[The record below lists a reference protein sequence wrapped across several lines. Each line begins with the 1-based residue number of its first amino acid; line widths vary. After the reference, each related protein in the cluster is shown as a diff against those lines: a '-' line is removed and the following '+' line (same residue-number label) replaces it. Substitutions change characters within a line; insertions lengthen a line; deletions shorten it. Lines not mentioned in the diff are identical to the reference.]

1 MGRAIFGLSGK
12 ESIIR
17 EFQDGNGL
25 FQEGIKKILK
35 IPSIEDQISSLKSD
49 PRVEEFD
56 ILSKSN
62 KYAIVDLGNRGR
74 YKISL
79 TRNPKAW
86 RLDKRSYANP
96 YIDEDYNNVCLGS
109 GYTIYN
115 RMLSSKCYSQCIK
128 ILMAILSSPR
138 GHGYRSWSSC

>member
-12 ESIIR
+12 EAIPR
-17 EFQDGNGL
+17 EFHEGKGL

-35 IPSIEDQISSLKSD
+35 IPSLEDQISSLQSD
-49 PRVEEFD
+49 PRVEEFNIRD
-56 ILSKSN
+56 KGR
-62 KYAIVDLGNRGR
+62 YAIVDLGRRGR
-74 YKISL
+74 YRISI
-79 TRNPKAW
+79 TREPKAW
-86 RLDKRSYANP
+86 RLDKVSYKNP

-115 RMLSSKCYSQCIK
+115 RMFSSKCFSQCAK
-128 ILMAILSSPR
+128 ILMAILASPH